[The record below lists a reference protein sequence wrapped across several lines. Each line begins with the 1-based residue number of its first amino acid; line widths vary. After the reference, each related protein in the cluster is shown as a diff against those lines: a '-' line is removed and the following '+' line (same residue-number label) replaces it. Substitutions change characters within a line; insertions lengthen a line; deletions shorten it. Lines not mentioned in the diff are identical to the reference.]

1 MSAIFNTTFYVERQI
16 SDRFLS
22 WLKLTYIP
30 EALSSGMYVGAMLMR
45 LSETPDPAAEA
56 YALHLRTDD
65 VAGGRKWIETQGCD
79 LLGHLASELEPERV
93 LYFTTPMEEI
103 EI

>member
-1 MSAIFNTTFYVERQI
+1 
-16 SDRFLS
+16 
-22 WLKLTYIP
+22 
-30 EALSSGMYVGAMLMR
+30 MYVGAMLMR
-45 LSETPDPAAEA
+45 LSETTDPSAEA

-79 LLGHLASELEPERV
+79 LLGHLASELGPERV

>member
-1 MSAIFNTTFYVERQI
+1 
-16 SDRFLS
+16 
-22 WLKLTYIP
+22 
-30 EALSSGMYVGAMLMR
+30 MYVGAMLMR
-45 LSETPDPAAEA
+45 LSETPDPSAEA

>member
-1 MSAIFNTTFYVERQI
+1 
-16 SDRFLS
+16 
-22 WLKLTYIP
+22 
-30 EALSSGMYVGAMLMR
+30 MYVGAILMR
-45 LSETPDPAAEA
+45 LNETPDPSAEA

-65 VAGGRKWIETQGCD
+65 DAGGRKWIESQGCD
-79 LLGHLASELEPERV
+79 LLGHLASELGPERV

>member
-1 MSAIFNTTFYVERQI
+1 
-16 SDRFLS
+16 
-22 WLKLTYIP
+22 
-30 EALSSGMYVGAMLMR
+30 MYVGAMLMR
-45 LSETPDPAAEA
+45 LSETPDPSAEA

-79 LLGHLASELEPERV
+79 LLGHLASELGPELV

>member
-1 MSAIFNTTFYVERQI
+1 
-16 SDRFLS
+16 
-22 WLKLTYIP
+22 
-30 EALSSGMYVGAMLMR
+30 MYVGAMLMR
-45 LSETPDPAAEA
+45 LSETPDPSAEA

-65 VAGGRKWIETQGCD
+65 VAGGCKWIETQGCD
-79 LLGHLASELEPERV
+79 LLGHLASELGPERV